1 MVPRIFRG
9 NQLHLQVRNS
19 YNRSLVSTVGTGI
32 PDPLSMRSKKQL
44 RSVERLVGYPTPL
57 LSLRHLIGS
66 ELTQLSVQ
74 VRRLLASEHPIV
86 NHSRLVCMFMY
97 AVILKFI
104 ICLLL
109 VI

>member
-1 MVPRIFRG
+1 MVSRMFRC

-66 ELTQLSVQ
+66 ELTQISVQ

-86 NHSRLVCMFMY
+86 NHSRLVCVYVHVCSIDYNIFI
-97 AVILKFI
+97 VI
-104 ICLLL
+104 C
-109 VI
+109 